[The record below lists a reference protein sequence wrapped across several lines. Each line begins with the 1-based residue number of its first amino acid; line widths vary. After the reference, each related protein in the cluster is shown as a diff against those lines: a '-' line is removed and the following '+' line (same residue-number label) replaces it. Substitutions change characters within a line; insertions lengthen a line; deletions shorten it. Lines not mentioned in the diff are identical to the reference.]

1 MFLKKNSLRFF
12 SYGELRYKLVSDPY
26 QNHPSVTGL
35 YYNNSKYC
43 LESEQPSKSARQYV
57 RAIITTIRER
67 DYNVDFTI
75 TTDARDDILSEMS
88 TRIPAGGQGQLVG
101 VEPQPHQ
108 GRAGVGVEGQPQPEQ
123 LSSLA
128 VGAAH
133 QPTGVETHPDQEAA
147 GSSVSAQH
155 HQEPPAAGPAGGQ
168 GQLVGVE
175 ARPDQG
181 RAGAGG
187 DGQSDRPTPPV
198 NRGATPRAQVS
209 DPAHTLVTG
218 RGGGGGGGVF
228 GGAGRGGYQAPFPGQ
243 RNFVP
248 GHQAPFP
255 AGHSLPGHQA
265 PFTGQWQWSD
275 LPGHQAPF
283 TGQWQWSDL
292 PGHQALFPA
301 GHLLPGHQAPFPD
314 QWSEQGSLVP
324 RRGG

>member
-1 MFLKKNSLRFF
+1 M
-12 SYGELRYKLVSDPY
+12 
-26 QNHPSVTGL
+26 
-35 YYNNSKYC
+35 
-43 LESEQPSKSARQYV
+43 
-57 RAIITTIRER
+57 
-67 DYNVDFTI
+67 
-75 TTDARDDILSEMS
+75 
-88 TRIPAGGQGQLVG
+88 
-101 VEPQPHQ
+101 
-108 GRAGVGVEGQPQPEQ
+108 
-123 LSSLA
+123 
-128 VGAAH
+128 
-133 QPTGVETHPDQEAA
+133 ETHPDQEAA

-175 ARPDQG
+175 AQPDQG
-181 RAGAGG
+181 KAGAGG

-209 DPAHTLVTG
+209 DPAHTLVTGTG

-275 LPGHQAPF
+275 LPGHQALFPA
-283 TGQWQWSDL
+283 GHLL
-292 PGHQALFPA
+292 PGHQAPFPAGHLLPGHQAPFPA

>member
-1 MFLKKNSLRFF
+1 M
-12 SYGELRYKLVSDPY
+12 
-26 QNHPSVTGL
+26 
-35 YYNNSKYC
+35 
-43 LESEQPSKSARQYV
+43 
-57 RAIITTIRER
+57 
-67 DYNVDFTI
+67 
-75 TTDARDDILSEMS
+75 
-88 TRIPAGGQGQLVG
+88 
-101 VEPQPHQ
+101 
-108 GRAGVGVEGQPQPEQ
+108 EGQPQPEQ
-123 LSSLA
+123 LSSLP

-265 PFTGQWQWSD
+265 PFTGQWQWNGATYQDIRHCFRRVTCYQDIRHRFRRVTCYQDIRHRFQINGASKAVSYHAVGVNTSWPTTLD
-275 LPGHQAPF
+275 RSNECAPGGACHF
-283 TGQWQWSDL
+283 
-292 PGHQALFPA
+292 H
-301 GHLLPGHQAPFPD
+301 
-314 QWSEQGSLVP
+314 
-324 RRGG
+324 